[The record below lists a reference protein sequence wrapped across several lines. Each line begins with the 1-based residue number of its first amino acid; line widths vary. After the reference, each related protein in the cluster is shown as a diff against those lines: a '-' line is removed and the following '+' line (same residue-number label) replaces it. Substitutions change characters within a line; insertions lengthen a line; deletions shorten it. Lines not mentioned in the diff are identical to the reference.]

1 MSTYFCKFPPG
12 NPKNRTSAS
21 FSAFLLDTA
30 APNAGLLSRF
40 TGTTSSESNTV
51 LVFSQELEAGTE
63 VPAGTVITV
72 RLGDTTVRD

>member
-1 MSTYFCKFPPG
+1 MVSPS
-12 NPKNRTSAS
+12 RTVM
-21 FSAFLLDTA
+21 TV
-30 APNAGLLSRF
+30 PAGTSVPDSRSWLK
-40 TGTTSSESNTV
+40 TSTV

>member
-1 MSTYFCKFPPG
+1 MLPAAAA
-12 NPKNRTSAS
+12 SA
-21 FSAFLLDTA
+21 ANTA
-30 APNAGLLSRF
+30 AANAGLLIRF
-40 TGTTSSESNTV
+40 TGTTSSESSTV